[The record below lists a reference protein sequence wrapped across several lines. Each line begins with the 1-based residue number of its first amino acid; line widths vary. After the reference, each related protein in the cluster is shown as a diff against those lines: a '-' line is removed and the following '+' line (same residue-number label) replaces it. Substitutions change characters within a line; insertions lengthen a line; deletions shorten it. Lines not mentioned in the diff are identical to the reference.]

1 MASVT
6 FPGTTCSSPFWRVG
20 TKTLPSR
27 TQGAGATLLALQL
40 PSSPTSQHRAVGL
53 GEARQLLN
61 APKTYPESSSSS
73 SLILF

>member
-6 FPGTTCSSPFWRVG
+6 FPGTTCSSSFWRVG

-27 TQGAGATLLALQL
+27 TQRAGATLLALWL
-40 PSSPTSQHRAVGL
+40 PSSPASQHRAVGL

-61 APKTYPESSSSS
+61 APKTYP
-73 SLILF
+73 

>member
-1 MASVT
+1 MASVS
-6 FPGTTCSSPFWRVG
+6 FPGTTCCSPFWSVR

-27 TQGAGATLLALQL
+27 TQGAGAPLLALWL

-61 APKTYPESSSSS
+61 APKT
-73 SLILF
+73 